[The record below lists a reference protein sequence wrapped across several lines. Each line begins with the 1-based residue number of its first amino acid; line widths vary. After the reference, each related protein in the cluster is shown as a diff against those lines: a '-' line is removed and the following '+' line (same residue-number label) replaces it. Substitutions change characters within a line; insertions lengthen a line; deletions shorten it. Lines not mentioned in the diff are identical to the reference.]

1 MALFSKSV
9 SSLQTKSRD
18 ILNVFTRTVEQL
30 KAVNSEAQA
39 LSAKKTEERNNLD
52 KEIVELSEVQ
62 SSNERI
68 VSKIEKILE

>member
-52 KEIVELSEVQ
+52 KEIVEMSKVQ